1 MHYLVKNVG
10 VGVHA
15 CDARVPEINVGSL
28 FTTALHLS
36 VLRQSF
42 SLNPKLSYCAR
53 LSGQWL

>member
-1 MHYLVKNVG
+1 MHYLVENVG
-10 VGVHA
+10 VSVHV

-28 FTTALHLS
+28 FTTALHFF

-53 LSGQWL
+53 LAGQWL